1 MIHLS
6 RRPVLTTLGLCAALL
21 LAAPAFAE
29 TVDYA
34 AKLDGASEVPAV
46 TTTATG
52 TAAAKFDT
60 ASKTLSWTVTYSG
73 LTGAATAAH
82 FHGPAAV
89 GANAGPIVPISGSL
103 ASPITGKATLTDAQ
117 AADLAAGKLYFNIHT
132 DANKGGEIRGQM
144 MKK

>member
-1 MIHLS
+1 MIQFS
-6 RRPVLTTLGLCAALL
+6 RRPVLTTLGLCAAML

-29 TVDYA
+29 TVDYT
-34 AKLDGASEVPAV
+34 AKLDGASEVPA
-46 TTTATG
+46 TMTTATG
-52 TAAAKFDT
+52 AATAKFDT
-60 ASKTLSWTVTYSG
+60 VSKNLSWTVTYSG
-73 LTGAATAAH
+73 LSGAATAAH

-103 ASPITGKATLTDAQ
+103 ASPITGNATLTDAQ
-117 AADLAAGKLYFNIHT
+117 ATDLAAGKLYFNIHT